1 MNEQILKMVR
11 LFWRFT
17 ISVKPVINSVL
28 NWEPRVQT
36 RSKSK
41 LIQKFARDSKSV
53 WIANLKKTRVKT
65 KPQSLQRHKTVLP

>member
-41 LIQKFARDSKSV
+41 LIQKRFEECMDSKFKENEGENKASV
-53 WIANLKKTRVKT
+53 LAKAQNSSTLIY
-65 KPQSLQRHKTVLP
+65 